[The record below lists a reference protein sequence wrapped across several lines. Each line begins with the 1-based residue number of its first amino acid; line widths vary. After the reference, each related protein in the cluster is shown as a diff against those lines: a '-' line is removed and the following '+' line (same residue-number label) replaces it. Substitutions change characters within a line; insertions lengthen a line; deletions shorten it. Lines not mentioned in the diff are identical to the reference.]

1 MKSQCSVKRTS
12 TNIIIGTRKQGYLC
26 LVFHQTG
33 FDSMSGI
40 ALLEIDHFSADIT
53 YRTALVG
60 HIANRHIAGDGEMAC
75 RILYDVV
82 VAFHHTRHTGHEGK
96 NGGNLSEIELIQTEG
111 DILQIGGIGLFG
123 VDLHTHTVSGL
134 QIDMGAYLIV
144 LAQEEVVVGIQ
155 VELLVTQCRTLRNEV
170 EVESAIEHL
179 NL

>member
-33 FDSMSGI
+33 FDSMRGV
-40 ALLEIDHFSADIT
+40 ALLQIDEFGADIT
-53 YRTALVG
+53 YRTMLVG
-60 HIANRHIAGDGEMAC
+60 HVADSHIARNGEMSC
-75 RILYDVV
+75 SILYDVI

-96 NGGNLSEIELIQTEG
+96 NGGDLSEIELIQTEG